1 MTLLVLDLHV
11 PSVERIHSERDLWIA
26 MVAIWPRLV
35 TYLMSFMTLGIFWV
49 GQQTQLSFYQRVDR
63 NYTWLQI
70 GFLAVVAVVPFSTA
84 LLSEFITYRLAL
96 VVYWLNIFLLG
107 AVLFVGMR
115 YAIRA
120 RITKDGLTEDL
131 KRLFAKR
138 VLVAQAL
145 YAFGALLCVF
155 NTYWSIG
162 FIILVQMNYVLAP
175 KIPILRDV

>member
-107 AVLFVGMR
+107 AMLFVGMR

-120 RITKDGLTEDL
+120 GITKDGLTEDL